1 MKKPKT
7 KKKVRLSNVL
17 KKSYHLGGE
26 PGATVPA
33 GTPRSKALE
42 DQIKAASS
50 GRNVNIDDCF
60 GDIEIDANLAPPQ
73 PKKEPTPKKESSK

>member
-1 MKKPKT
+1 MKKLKP

-17 KKSYHLGGE
+17 KKSYHLGGQ

-33 GTPRSKALE
+33 GTPRTKALE
-42 DQIKAASS
+42 DQIKAASG

-60 GDIEIDANLAPPQ
+60 GDIEIEAKLAPPQ
-73 PKKEPTPKKESSK
+73 PKKAPPKDSK